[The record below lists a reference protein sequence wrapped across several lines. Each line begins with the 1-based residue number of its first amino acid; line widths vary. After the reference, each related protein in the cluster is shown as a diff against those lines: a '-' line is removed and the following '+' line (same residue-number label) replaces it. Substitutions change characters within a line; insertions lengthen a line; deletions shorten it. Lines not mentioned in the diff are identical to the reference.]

1 MLKGM
6 LIGLGICAV
15 VFILFLVVFN
25 ERLREMREK
34 ENSPY
39 QKLFKRKKK

>member
-6 LIGLGICAV
+6 LIGLGICLV
-15 VFILFLVVFN
+15 VFILFLIIFN
-25 ERLREMREK
+25 KRLKEMREK

-39 QKLFKRKKK
+39 QKIFKNKKK